1 MNNARKAVIPVAGY
15 GTRLYPASKA
25 IKKELFP
32 IVDTDGMTK
41 PLVQVIIEEAVESGI
56 EEVCLVVRE
65 DEKPVFIKYFDEPD
79 SPELAQRLSDRPW
92 AVEESKRI
100 SELSRRISYIIQNEQ
115 EGFGHAVYCARDW
128 VGDEPFLLMLGDHV
142 YISNSD
148 VRCVQQ
154 LINVF
159 HELGG
164 NTCAVMRT
172 LEDMLHL
179 FGTVAG
185 KQMQDYSRVYQVLEI
200 KEKPSLEYAE
210 KNLQTDSIPLG
221 EYLCFF
227 GQYILTPDLFG
238 YIQYLVDKDIREKGE
253 IQLTSALEMARKESG
268 VFYAYET
275 DGQRYDTGVPISYA
289 NTVDAFARRTFARRD
304 R

>member
-1 MNNARKAVIPVAGY
+1 MNKVRKAVIPVAGY

-32 IVDTDGMTK
+32 IVDTDGMAK

-65 DEKPVFIKYFDEPD
+65 DEQPVFIKYFDEPD

-100 SELSRRISYIIQNEQ
+100 SELSKRISYIIQKEQ

-210 KNLQTDSIPLG
+210 KHLQTDSIPLG

-238 YIQYLVDKDIREKGE
+238 YIQYLVDKDIRERGE

>member
-1 MNNARKAVIPVAGY
+1 MNNVRKAVIPVAGY